1 MHVSLHD
8 LALHVHVVVVVLLCL
23 SCVDRHIL
31 LFGLPS
37 NGLYSPKKKK
47 GVAIEDSLNGV
58 LAAKS
63 ARMKC
68 IAVPEVGMAAEKRSK
83 FSFADAVIDSL
94 AQLDDTI
101 WGILV

>member
-1 MHVSLHD
+1 MLTDTSSSSASLRMVSIH
-8 LALHVHVVVVVLLCL
+8 
-23 SCVDRHIL
+23 
-31 LFGLPS
+31 
-37 NGLYSPKKKK
+37 PKKKK